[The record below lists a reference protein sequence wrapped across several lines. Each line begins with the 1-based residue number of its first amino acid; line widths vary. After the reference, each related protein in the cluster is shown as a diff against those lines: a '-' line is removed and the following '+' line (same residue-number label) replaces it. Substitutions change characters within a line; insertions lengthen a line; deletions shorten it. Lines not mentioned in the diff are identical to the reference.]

1 MDPGVAEGCEQ
12 SESRERVV
20 VSQPFLIGRKI
31 ARLPQCEK
39 GCETNEG
46 KKWLISHGCSHIQ
59 AHVNVAAATCSPSHR
74 EENDEV
80 AHL

>member
-1 MDPGVAEGCEQ
+1 
-12 SESRERVV
+12 
-20 VSQPFLIGRKI
+20 
-31 ARLPQCEK
+31 LPQCER